1 MNNEHDRPAAD
12 DRISTV
18 YRDLA
23 REQTPP
29 HLDTAVLR
37 EATTAARTR
46 YGILRNW
53 VRPAAWAAMIGLSLV
68 IVLEVTQLPDR
79 DALPVGENAIEA
91 SDRGNVADEARF
103 RLKSEADVPASPAPA
118 AEAEPDAAVRQD
130 IQGTMKLS
138 PAPASAPALERRGS
152 VQSATTLEE
161 VATRS
166 PCADAEAEGAEAW
179 HACIRKLLERGET
192 ELAETE
198 LARFRAA
205 YPDFAPDN
213 THK

>member
-46 YGILRNW
+46 YGILRTW

-68 IVLEVTQLPDR
+68 IVLEVTQLPDGNT
-79 DALPVGENAIEA
+79 LPVGENAIEGDD
-91 SDRGNVADEARF
+91 SGNAGDKGRL
-103 RLKSEADVPASPAPA
+103 RLKIEADAP

-130 IQGTMKLS
+130 IRGAMKFS

-152 VQSATTLEE
+152 VQSAATLEE
-161 VATRS
+161 AATRS

-179 HACIRKLLERGET
+179 HACIRNLLDRGET